1 MKSFKH
7 NSGADRFA
15 PYRRREERGHV
26 DIVESDSE
34 DSDSDTDN
42 DQDEEE
48 SKKFFTD
55 GYIYKCRG
63 ECGQVCFLF
72 LYLFGDRISIISI

>member
-7 NSGADRFA
+7 YGADRFE
-15 PYRRREERGHV
+15 PYRRRAEREN
-26 DIVESDSE
+26 VESDSE

-63 ECGQVCFLF
+63 ECGQVCLV
-72 LYLFGDRISIISI
+72 LKS

>member
-7 NSGADRFA
+7 YGADRFE
-15 PYRRREERGHV
+15 PYRRRAEREN
-26 DIVESDSE
+26 VESDSE

-63 ECGQVCFLF
+63 ECGQVCFCIRLV
-72 LYLFGDRISIISI
+72 LKS